1 MSRKKRELI
10 ALERTNQ
17 SLRTQLAEAKTKA
30 AAPPPPAPPPPPPP
44 PPAPAPVVEE
54 EPTPQLHEVARDA
67 LAQGI
72 DEAYPDDRRGRARA
86 ALATSLLLHRRGL
99 SMLPK
104 LGRR

>member
-1 MSRKKRELI
+1 MSRENRELL

-17 SLRTQLAEAKTKA
+17 SLRTQLAEAKTKSA
-30 AAPPPPAPPPPPPP
+30 AAPPPAPPPPP

-54 EPTPQLHEVARDA
+54 EPTPQLQDVARDA

-72 DEAYPDDRRGRARA
+72 DEAFGDDRRGRARA
-86 ALATSLLLHRRGL
+86 ALATSLLLHRRGV

>member
-1 MSRKKRELI
+1 MSRKNRELL

-30 AAPPPPAPPPPPPP
+30 AAPPPAPPAPPPPP

-54 EPTPQLHEVARDA
+54 EPQLHEVGREA
-67 LAQGI
+67 LASGI
-72 DEAYPDDRRGRARA
+72 DQAFGDDRRGRARA
-86 ALATSLLLHRRGL
+86 ALATSLLLHRRGI

-104 LGRR
+104 LSRR